1 MEEITMK
8 QLFKSTG
15 LRLFAAAVTL
25 LMPASAMAEN
35 AKTIAFLMP
44 DQASSRYEA
53 RDNPGFQV
61 AIKALCAECKVIYQN
76 ANGDSERQ
84 AQQFAFVVGMG
95 ASVVVLS
102 AVDSEAGAQLVRQA
116 NEAGV
121 KVIAYDR
128 PISAQPADFYI
139 SFDNEGIGRAITASL
154 IENLESK
161 GLSDA
166 DGGVVQINGSPTDGA
181 ATLIKN
187 GAYSVL
193 SKTGFATLSEF
204 DTPGWAPPK
213 AQDWMADQ
221 IQQFSGQIV
230 GVVAANDGTA
240 GGAIAAMR
248 AAGMDPLPPVTG
260 NDATVEALRRIIAGE
275 QYNTISKPSEIVAKA
290 AAEASVAFLNGDV
303 PPSNV
308 EFLGTP
314 SQLFVPAVVTQDNL
328 KVEIVDKS
336 IVSVEELCGDGLE
349 SDCRSLGLR

>member
-1 MEEITMK
+1 MK
-8 QLFKSTG
+8 PLFKRKS
-15 LRLFAAAVTL
+15 LNRFAIVSAL
-25 LMPASAMAEN
+25 LLPFSASAEGG
-35 AKTIAFLMP
+35 KTIAFLMP

-53 RDNPGFQV
+53 RDNPGFQA
-61 AIKALCAECKVIYQN
+61 AIIALCADCKVIYQN

-84 AQQFAFVVGMG
+84 AQQFAFAVGMG
-95 ASVVVLS
+95 ASVVVIS
-102 AVDSEAGAQLVRQA
+102 AVDSEAGAQLVQQA

-128 PISAQPADFYI
+128 PITDQPADFYI

-154 IENLESK
+154 IEHIESK
-161 GLSDA
+161 GLSEG
-166 DGGVVQINGSPTDGA
+166 DGGILQINGSPTDGA

-193 SKTGFATLSEF
+193 ANTGFNTLSEF

-213 AQDWMADQ
+213 AQDWMATQ
-221 IQQFSGQIV
+221 IREFDGQIV

-248 AAGMDPLPPVTG
+248 AAGMNPLPPVTG
-260 NDATVEALRRIIAGE
+260 NDATVEALRRIVAGE
-275 QYNTISKPSEIVAKA
+275 QYNTISKPSEIVAEA
-290 AAEASVAFLNGDV
+290 AAEASIAFLNGTAPV
-303 PPSNV
+303 SNV

-314 SQLFVPAVVTQDNL
+314 SQLFVPAVVTQENL
-328 KVEIVDKS
+328 KAEIIDKG

-349 SDCRSLGLR
+349 RDCRALVLR